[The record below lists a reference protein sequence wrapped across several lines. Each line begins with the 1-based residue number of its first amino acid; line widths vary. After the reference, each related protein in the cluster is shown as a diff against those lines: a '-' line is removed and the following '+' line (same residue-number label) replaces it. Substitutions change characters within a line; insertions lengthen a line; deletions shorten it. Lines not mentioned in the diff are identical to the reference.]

1 MAEKEKK
8 KQQDVEPKEEP
19 KEEPTEEKTEEPKE
33 QPKEEPKEQ
42 PKEDFAKMI
51 QQLKD
56 TQAKEMERL
65 TKSFEDKI
73 AERDKI
79 IQDLII
85 GNDNKKTNEGSDD
98 VAEIINKTRNY
109 KKW

>member
-1 MAEKEKK
+1 MADKEKK

-19 KEEPTEEKTEEPKE
+19 KEEKTEEPKE

-42 PKEDFAKMI
+42 PKDDFVDMI
-51 QQLKD
+51 KQLKE
-56 TQAKEMERL
+56 TQKKDMERL

-79 IQDLII
+79 IKDLISSEQHT
-85 GNDNKKTNEGSDD
+85 TNEGTSS
-98 VAEIINKTRNY
+98 VAELINKNRNY